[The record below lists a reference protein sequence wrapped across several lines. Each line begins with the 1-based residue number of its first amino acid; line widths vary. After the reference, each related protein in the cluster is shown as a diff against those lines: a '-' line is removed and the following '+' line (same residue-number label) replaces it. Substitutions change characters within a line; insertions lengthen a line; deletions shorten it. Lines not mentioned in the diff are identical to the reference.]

1 VREGRAPPA
10 HARRPRR
17 GPRAV
22 PRRADRGAGL
32 SVLGVDR
39 LLAPIREALRDAPA
53 DEADIHIHRR
63 KAAITRYAHSSIHQ
77 NAVSDETHATVRAIV
92 GRAIGVVS
100 TNSLDVAALRRAL
113 DDAASL
119 ARASR
124 PDEGWPG
131 VAAPE
136 PIPESSSFHEETAA
150 TSAEAQAIWI
160 GAVCAAVPKDMRAAG
175 TSQIEVTEDA
185 VANTRGVA
193 AYAPATMA
201 YLRALVLSD
210 THVGSG
216 YAEELS
222 MRFDA
227 LHPQAIA
234 ARAAETCALDR
245 DRTQLAP
252 GDYEAV
258 FEELAVAEVLRIMS
272 LTGLGGQSVREG
284 RSFMSGRLG
293 ERVTGENFTLLDH
306 AMDARTIA
314 VPFDVEGTPKQKVTL
329 VERGVALGP
338 VYDRTSAKA
347 MGARSTGHA
356 ADPSRYPAGGHAGH
370 LAMAGGSA
378 TRDEMIASVNRGILI
393 TRFHYTNTPDP
404 RAATMTGT
412 TRDGTFLIENG
423 KITRALANVRYT
435 MSALD
440 LFLGIELLGPQRL
453 ARDWWSSNGMG
464 SVICL
469 VPPMKVRRATI
480 TGSSP
485 L

>member
-1 VREGRAPPA
+1 VT
-10 HARRPRR
+10 
-17 GPRAV
+17 
-22 PRRADRGAGL
+22 L
-32 SVLGVDR
+32 LGSDR
-39 LLAPIREALRDAPA
+39 LLAPLREGLRGAPA
-53 DEADIHIHRR
+53 DEADIHVHRR
-63 KAAITRYAHSSIHQ
+63 RAAIARYSHSSIHQ

-92 GRAIGVVS
+92 GKAVGIVT
-100 TNSLDVAALRRAL
+100 TNSLAPSALRRAL
-113 DDAASL
+113 ADAASL

-124 PDEGWPG
+124 PDDEWPG
-131 VAAPE
+131 VADPE
-136 PIPESSSFHEETAA
+136 PIPATSSFHEETAA
-150 TSAEAQAIWI
+150 TSAQLQAEWI
-160 GAVCAAVPKDMRAAG
+160 AAVCATVPKGMRAAG
-175 TSQIEVTEDA
+175 TSQVEVSEDA

-193 AYAPATMA
+193 AYAPASMA

-210 THVGSG
+210 TYVGSG

-222 MRFDA
+222 MRSDA
-227 LHPQAIA
+227 LHPAAIA
-234 ARAAETCALDR
+234 ARAAEKCALDR

-284 RSFMSGRLG
+284 RSFMSGRVG
-293 ERVTGENFTLLDH
+293 ERVTGLNFTLVDH

-314 VPFDVEGTPKQKVTL
+314 VPFDVEGTPKRKVTL

-356 ADPSRYPAGGHAGH
+356 ADPSRYTPGGHAGH
-370 LAMAGGSA
+370 LAMTGGPA
-378 TRDEMIASVNRGILI
+378 TREQLIGAVNRGILI

-412 TRDGTFLIENG
+412 TRDGTFLIESG

-440 LFLGIELLGPQRL
+440 LFAGIDLLGPQRL

-464 SVICL
+464 SIICL
-469 VPPMKVRRATI
+469 VPPIKVRRATI

-485 L
+485 V

>member
-1 VREGRAPPA
+1 MT
-10 HARRPRR
+10 
-17 GPRAV
+17 
-22 PRRADRGAGL
+22 L
-32 SVLGVDR
+32 LGTDR
-39 LLAPIREALRDAPA
+39 LLAPLRQTLRDAPA
-53 DEADIHIHRR
+53 DEADIHVHRR
-63 KAAITRYAHSSIHQ
+63 RAAITRYSHSSIHQ

-92 GRAIGVVS
+92 GKAVGIVT
-100 TNSLDVAALRRAL
+100 TNSLEPPNLRRAL
-113 DDAASL
+113 SDAAAL

-124 PDEGWPG
+124 PDDEWPG
-131 VAAPE
+131 VADPE
-136 PIPESSSFHEETAA
+136 PIPAPSSFHEETAV
-150 TSAEAQAIWI
+150 TPAQAQAKWI
-160 GAVCAAVPKDMRAAG
+160 GTVCAAIPKGMRAAG

-201 YLRALVLSD
+201 YLRTLVLSEAY
-210 THVGSG
+210 VGSG
-216 YAEELS
+216 YAEDLS
-222 MRFDA
+222 MRVDA
-227 LHPQAIA
+227 LHPEAIA
-234 ARAAETCALDR
+234 ARAAEKCALDH
-245 DRTQLAP
+245 DRSQLRP

-284 RSFMSGRLG
+284 RSFMSGRIG
-293 ERVTGENFTLLDH
+293 EKVTGENFTLLDH

-314 VPFDVEGTPKQKVTL
+314 VPFDVEGTPKQKVPL
-329 VERGVALGP
+329 VERGVARGP

-356 ADPSRYPAGGHAGH
+356 ADPSRYAAGGHAAH
-370 LAMAGGSA
+370 LAMAGGAA
-378 TRDEMIASVNRGILI
+378 TREQLIGSVRRGILI

-412 TRDGTFLIENG
+412 TRDGTFLIEEG
-423 KITRALANVRYT
+423 KITGALANVRYT

-440 LFLGIELLGPQRL
+440 LFAGIDLLGPQRL

-464 SVICL
+464 SIMCL
-469 VPPMKVRRATI
+469 VPAVKVRRATI